1 MKNDIALLIDADNI
15 SVQFAEEVVKY
26 LRSAGAALSL
36 RRAYGGHEKLGAMK
50 DVLRKHAV
58 RAFVNLGKGTTD
70 VALTVDAI
78 DLLRDEAL
86 PVTVAIASSDAD
98 FAALAVRL
106 REAGIRVVCFAHR
119 LAADADALRRVYD
132 QVHFDDEISIADGP
146 IASASP
152 VKQPPVSPL
161 PAVASVTR
169 APLALPVTAPEPT
182 SMPIAED
189 VDAVRRI
196 LAALPEWRP
205 DTVKHLNQLGT
216 PLSAKN
222 IKTGNKPL
230 HEMFRKHPGY
240 FKVLPTTGAP
250 KQVKLLKR
258 PAKP

>member
-1 MKNDIALLIDADNI
+1 MKNEIALLIDADNI
-15 SVQFAEEVVKY
+15 SGQFADEMVKY
-26 LRSAGAALSL
+26 LRKTGAALL
-36 RRAYGGHEKLGAMK
+36 VRRAYGGHEKLGAMK

-70 VALTVDAI
+70 VALTVDAM

-86 PVTVAIASSDAD
+86 PLTVAIASSDAD

-106 REAGIRVVCFAHR
+106 REAGIRVQCFAHR

-132 QVHFDDEISIADGP
+132 QVLFDDEVAVAGSP
-146 IASASP
+146 IAAGSP
-152 VKQPPVSPL
+152 VTQPPLSPM
-161 PAVASVTR
+161 PAVA
-169 APLALPVTAPEPT
+169 PVARPPVAV
-182 SMPIAED
+182 PIAALVLTSEPISED

-205 DTVKHLNQLGT
+205 DTVKQLNQLGT

-230 HEMFRKHPGY
+230 HEMFRKHPTY
-240 FKVLPTTGAP
+240 FKVLPTTGSP
-250 KQVKLLKR
+250 KQVKLLKK